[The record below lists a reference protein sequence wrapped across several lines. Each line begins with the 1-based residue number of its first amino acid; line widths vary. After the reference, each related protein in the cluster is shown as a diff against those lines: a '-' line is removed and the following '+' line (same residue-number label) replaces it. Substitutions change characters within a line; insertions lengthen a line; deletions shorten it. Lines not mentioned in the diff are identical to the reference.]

1 MGNAVK
7 DDKTA
12 FASVLTDD
20 SAKRE
25 NLKTVSDK
33 PKMEIQK
40 EPFKPVEQKMKVTV
54 DVNIAPAILEAAIRD
69 IRNPHIGSTMVDE
82 HLEAQKEAMPL
93 CKGQSLEMLGS
104 RDEVKSEFSLF
115 VDVTKK
121 LYQETFYL
129 FICSCVIVI
138 VALLEAYPYWME

>member
-1 MGNAVK
+1 MTQEKMGNAVK

-69 IRNPHIGSTMVDE
+69 IRNPQLGILSNAIILIILRTMHGSRKHDKHRDSSDDE
-82 HLEAQKEAMPL
+82 HH
-93 CKGQSLEMLGS
+93 
-104 RDEVKSEFSLF
+104 RH
-115 VDVTKK
+115 
-121 LYQETFYL
+121 
-129 FICSCVIVI
+129 I
-138 VALLEAYPYWME
+138 